1 MPIINIKQFNINS
14 LRKQFSF
21 NKPSN
26 QKFSFE
32 ILFTLL
38 IILGIPLNLYKN
50 RFYDNSWTVGEWLI
64 SYGGGFVRRGL
75 PGELIHFISTQY
87 SLGPIFIVWFFSIV
101 SLFAL
106 ILLLLNF
113 CKNLF
118 EKSFLL
124 SQLII
129 LAPLSE
135 NYFVRKDAFLVLLYG
150 LSLLIMKALYH
161 KSINKLI
168 AVLSVNFISMVAI
181 FSHESYGIWGLP
193 SLLIIFSIFEKKG
206 KKNIL
211 QSFLC
216 ATLFLLP
223 AILSFFL
230 CWFFKGDTN
239 QSLMIHQSWQS
250 LAEIIPSVSGLYEK
264 DPSGAIAAIG
274 WGTSQVFTSSLISQF
289 NLFIFWHPGMWLL
302 TIFISI
308 RLFIGKKKDLNQKLK
323 RTIVCSQFVAF
334 IPMFLF
340 VDIGRW
346 IFMWLT
352 SSALLFSFLYQTFG
366 FKKLSYFSSTL
377 KGQQILTKTIP
388 QFSSIRTYN
397 YVLLFFGIPHC
408 CWSLGRYLVSNPI
421 GFGIKNIIFYTKF
434 LFS

>member
-1 MPIINIKQFNINS
+1 MPIINFKPFNITS
-14 LRKQFSF
+14 LRKLFSF
-21 NKPSN
+21 NKPTN

-64 SYGGGFVRRGL
+64 SYAGGFVRRGL
-75 PGELIHFISTQY
+75 PGELIHFISAQY
-87 SLGPIFIVWFFSIV
+87 SLSPILIVWFFSIV
-101 SLFAL
+101 SLAAL

-150 LSLLIMKALYH
+150 LSLLIMKAHYH

-206 KKNIL
+206 KKNIF